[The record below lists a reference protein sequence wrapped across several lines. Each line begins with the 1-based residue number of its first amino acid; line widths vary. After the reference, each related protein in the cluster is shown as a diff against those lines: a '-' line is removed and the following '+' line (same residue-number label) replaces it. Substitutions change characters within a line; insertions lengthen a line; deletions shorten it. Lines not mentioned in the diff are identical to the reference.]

1 MGVVPREIRSSSSF
15 EESSVGGFAVFIN
28 YVSRRI
34 HRLALMEAFSEYGKV
49 VNVYIAYNNFKRRKY
64 KSTFAFVR
72 FSKREEADRAVKLGD
87 YRKMDGFFIRV
98 FFDKEMSKKKEGSAQ
113 QDNNG
118 VKQKMWKNRLEL
130 NLKEGGSYRDALLT
144 KSLYVKV
151 EEIQRGDVRNSCPC
165 SNFYPPNSYGPK
177 SIPLSIPSSAQLWL
191 NDCLVGEIKGMYDVD
206 FVQQALRSDGFNVKV
221 CCWSGFYAIIH
232 FLEEE
237 QKQIFWDL
245 RSSLLHSWFSDIDTL
260 ENFRSL
266 KKLKLWAHIE
276 RLPLS
281 ACQVPI
287 ITDIAGKWGEVI
299 KVDEETV
306 NRGRLDHARVLVG
319 VSDLSD
325 IPPVVSL
332 NINGSYVLI
341 KVLTIAFED
350 DRRWID
356 QDSTGVSDE
365 CLESCR
371 FEDYN
376 HALKEVD
383 YSHALKEVAADSS
396 SDAYVPKENVGFDS
410 VSDNEILGDV
420 SIMVGPENLQVG
432 GLKKVASH
440 EEYMVD
446 SEYGAFVGVDEK
458 RDESGHIYVPILNV
472 PQDKLDQSGTVVEN
486 LVEVHVDSGSNSIDS
501 SGNSGSVEP
510 KFDVA
515 SGLFSI
521 KPKWVRQG
529 NQLPFICSRLNR
541 FQRNIGISP
550 RVKKSDPISGRKKA
564 GRGFIPAMGAPLGRS
579 GSGKR
584 ESTTLP
590 SDDTEW
596 DEAVA
601 TLEVCE
607 ALGIHFNA
615 DRQVI
620 LEKFV
625 EMEKNTEH

>member
-1 MGVVPREIRSSSSF
+1 MGFVPREIRSSSLF
-15 EESSVGGFAVFIN
+15 EESSVGGFVVFIN

-49 VNVYIAYNNFKRRKY
+49 LNAYIAYNNFKRRKY

-72 FSKREEADRAVKLGD
+72 FSKMEEAARA
-87 YRKMDGFFIRV
+87 
-98 FFDKEMSKKKEGSAQ
+98 EGSAQ
-113 QDNNG
+113 QENNG
-118 VKQKMWKNRLEL
+118 VKQKMWKNRLEF
-130 NLKEGGSYRDALLT
+130 NFKEGGSYKDALLT
-144 KSLYVKV
+144 EAISVQM

-165 SNFYPPNSYGPK
+165 SNFYPPNIYGPK
-177 SIPLSIPSSAQLWL
+177 SIPLSIPSSVQLWL
-191 NDCLVGEIKGMYDVD
+191 KDCLVGEIKGMYDVD
-206 FVQQALRSDGFNVKV
+206 FVQQAL
-221 CCWSGFYAIIH
+221 
-232 FLEEE
+232 
-237 QKQIFWDL
+237 
-245 RSSLLHSWFSDIDTL
+245 
-260 ENFRSL
+260 RSL

-306 NRGRLDHARVLVG
+306 NRGQLDQARVLVG

-341 KVLTIAFED
+341 KVLTVAFED

-365 CLESCR
+365 CFESCR

-383 YSHALKEVAADSS
+383 YSHALKEVAANSS
-396 SDAYVPKENVGFDS
+396 SNAYVPKENVGFDR
-410 VSDNEILGDV
+410 VSDNDTLCDV
-420 SIMVGPENLQVG
+420 PIMVGSENLQVS
-432 GLKKVASH
+432 GLKKVVSH

-446 SEYGAFVGVDEK
+446 SEFGAFVGVDEK
-458 RDESGHIYVPILNV
+458 RDEFGNISVPILNV
-472 PQDKLDQSGTVVEN
+472 PQDMLDQSGTLVEN
-486 LVEVHVDSGSNSIDS
+486 LVEVHIDSRSNSLDT
-501 SGNSGSVEP
+501 SGNSGSVDP
-510 KFDVA
+510 KFDAA
-515 SGLFSI
+515 SGFFNI

-529 NQLPFICSRLNR
+529 
-541 FQRNIGISP
+541 
-550 RVKKSDPISGRKKA
+550 
-564 GRGFIPAMGAPLGRS
+564 MGAPLGRS

-584 ESTTLP
+584 ESTTQP

-596 DEAVA
+596 AEAVA

-625 EMEKNTEH
+625 EVEKNADD